1 MIDFETTPVA
11 WRAMQKSVNS
21 SQLFV
26 IGDVH
31 GQADALRATLSF
43 IAGIP
48 RAAAVR
54 RLVFLGDII
63 DRGPASLEA
72 IRLAEDAKSL
82 ALVDDVVILPGNHEL
97 MLLDAIADPMM
108 FMGDWLD
115 NGGEELI
122 FEAMPNCTARLLA
135 DFADIARHAVPASFL
150 NQMQNGPTS
159 LRIGDLLLVHAGL
172 NPERDASDFLS
183 EPRSAAVGS
192 DHWAWIR
199 EPFLQWQGG
208 WGPKRTW
215 IVVHGHTPAV
225 SKLVTAE
232 NFAAAGDKLVVHSR
246 ICLDAGSAKGIPQL
260 AWAEF
265 QDGRYRLGVTNERE
279 MKRCSLK
286 KCLVTS

>member
-11 WRAMQKSVNS
+11 WRAMPKSVNS

-97 MLLDAIADPMM
+97 MLLDAIADPIM

-122 FEAMPNCTARLLA
+122 FEAVPNCTARLLA

-159 LRIGDLLLVHAGL
+159 LLIGDLLLVHAGL
-172 NPERDASDFLS
+172 NPEREASDFLA
-183 EPRSAAVGS
+183 EPRSAAIGS

-199 EPFLQWQGG
+199 EPFLRWQGG
-208 WGPKRTW
+208 WGPKHDW

-232 NFAAAGDKLVVHSR
+232 NFAAAADKLADHSR

-260 AWAEF
+260 GWAEF
-265 QDGRYRLGVTNERE
+265 HDGRYRLGVTKQRLN
-279 MKRCSLK
+279 SSTK
-286 KCLVTS
+286 KARSTLSN